1 MTNYILSKINH
12 DYHMFGEHYD
22 RMQQWRLS
30 NEYINL
36 TINTF
41 EDSLKCK

>member
-12 DYHMFGEHYD
+12 DYHMFEEHYD